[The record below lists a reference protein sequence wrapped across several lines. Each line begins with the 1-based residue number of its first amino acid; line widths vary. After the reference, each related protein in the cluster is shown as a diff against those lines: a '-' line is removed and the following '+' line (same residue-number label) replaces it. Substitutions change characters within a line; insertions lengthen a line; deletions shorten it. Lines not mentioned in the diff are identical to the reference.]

1 MENIISKSNFLKLLI
16 IAISVYSVCSLS
28 GCKQDDP
35 VKEDTPELITRAK
48 LTFAPAGGGSPIIAT
63 ATDPDGDGVQNI
75 TVDGS
80 INLEMN
86 KTYVLSI
93 SLINELAVPTDP
105 GYNITD
111 EVEAEGVEH
120 MFFFSWTNNV
130 FSDPAGDGNIDKR
143 SDVVNYEGGVN
154 SKDENNLPLGLT
166 TTWASASTTASG
178 LFRVMLK
185 HQPNLKSETSD
196 SNIGET
202 DLDITFS
209 IEIL

>member
-1 MENIISKSNFLKLLI
+1 MKNIILRNNVLKFI
-16 IAISVYSVCSLS
+16 VISMSVSSVCFLS

-35 VKEDTPELITRAK
+35 VKEDTPELITRAT
-48 LTFAPAGGGSPIIAT
+48 LTFAPVGGGSPVIAT

-105 GYNITD
+105 SYNITD

-130 FSDPAGDGNIDKR
+130 FADPAGDGNIDKR
-143 SDVVNYEGGVN
+143 SDVVNYEGGAN

-166 TTWASASTTASG
+166 TTWASATTAASG
-178 LFRVMLK
+178 SFRVMLK